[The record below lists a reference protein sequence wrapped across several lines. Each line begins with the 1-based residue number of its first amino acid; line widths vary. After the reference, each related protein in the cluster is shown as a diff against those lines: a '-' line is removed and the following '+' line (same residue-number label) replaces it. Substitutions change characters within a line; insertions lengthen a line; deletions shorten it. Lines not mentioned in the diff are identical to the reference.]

1 MQWAH
6 ADGGWAELLY
16 GTAYA
21 TGVTSIKIDEKTIG
35 FDISARTDK
44 NTKFF
49 IPLTSGLSVSEY
61 SFISFIDPDS
71 AKNAKMNTVT
81 ETKPTGMDLYFDL
94 EITPDAEVKLIFD
107 AKVGDEMTGV
117 GSGDL
122 TINLDQKGNFKIS
135 GDYIIEKG
143 DYLFTLGNILN
154 KSFEVENGGRIT
166 FNGDIDNAEIDI
178 TANYG
183 LTTSLYQILD
193 QDEKYKERTDV
204 EIQLNLS
211 GKLFNPVVKL
221 AIDLPNADEAT
232 KSYLKSKITT
242 EEELNRQFFYL
253 LVMNSFLA
261 TNTSTS
267 GSSAMAVTT
276 TEMLSNQISNWL
288 SQMSGDVDLGFVY
301 RPGDKNVNSQELEV
315 ALSTQLLNDKVL
327 INFRGTGT
335 SGSQS
340 SETNRLSGDFDAEV
354 TITEKIKF
362 KVFNRY
368 NNPFNGK
375 QADYTQG
382 IGVFYRQE
390 FSRFSD
396 LFRKKS
402 KSDMKKEEIPV
413 VEKP

>member
-1 MQWAH
+1 
-6 ADGGWAELLY
+6 
-16 GTAYA
+16 
-21 TGVTSIKIDEKTIG
+21 
-35 FDISARTDK
+35 
-44 NTKFF
+44 
-49 IPLTSGLSVSEY
+49 
-61 SFISFIDPDS
+61 
-71 AKNAKMNTVT
+71 
-81 ETKPTGMDLYFDL
+81 
-94 EITPDAEVKLIFD
+94 
-107 AKVGDEMTGV
+107 
-117 GSGDL
+117 
-122 TINLDQKGNFKIS
+122 
-135 GDYIIEKG
+135 
-143 DYLFTLGNILN
+143 
-154 KSFEVENGGRIT
+154 
-166 FNGDIDNAEIDI
+166 
-178 TANYG
+178 
-183 LTTSLYQILD
+183 
-193 QDEKYKERTDV
+193 
-204 EIQLNLS
+204 
-211 GKLFNPVVKL
+211 
-221 AIDLPNADEAT
+221 
-232 KSYLKSKITT
+232 
-242 EEELNRQFFYL
+242 
-253 LVMNSFLA
+253 
-261 TNTSTS
+261 
-267 GSSAMAVTT
+267 MAVTT

-413 VEKP
+413 VEKQ